1 MNILFIKRNQ
11 SFLFCQKGY
20 LDSHDLVL
28 NKAITILFT
37 SQNNFPLWL
46 KNKLYDYALQ
56 VGTSDSKL
64 YFPEDCSFYGN
75 RLSIRQDV

>member
-20 LDSHDLVL
+20 LDSHDFVL

-37 SQNNFPLWL
+37 SQNNFSPLTE
-46 KNKLYDYALQ
+46 KQ
-56 VGTSDSKL
+56 
-64 YFPEDCSFYGN
+64 
-75 RLSIRQDV
+75 II